1 MRYRIGLG
9 RGDKSQIQG
18 PDLGLAVALQVL
30 QKRAI
35 DHHISSDEIR

>member
-18 PDLGLAVALQVL
+18 RTKALAVSLQVL

-35 DHHISSDEIR
+35 DYHISSDEIG